1 MFTLSCELRLP
12 RPREEV
18 FRFFADAFN
27 LEAITPPWLRF
38 RVLTPGPI
46 QMQKGTRIHYRLK
59 LHGIPIR
66 WESEITVWNPPFC
79 FVDEQRTG
87 PYRRW
92 IHEHRF
98 QEESGETFV
107 TDHVEYSVPGGSLV
121 NRLFVAP
128 DLHNIFE
135 FRRRILL
142 EIFGRAQKSV
152 PPVFRTCGRN

>member
-1 MFTLSCELRLP
+1 MFTLSSELRLP

-18 FRFFADAFN
+18 FRFFADTFN
-27 LEAITPPWLRF
+27 LETITPPWLRF

-59 LHGIPIR
+59 LHGISIL
-66 WESEITVWNPPFC
+66 WESEITVWNPPSC

-87 PYRRW
+87 PYRCW

-98 QEESGETFV
+98 DEGNGETVV

-121 NRLFVAP
+121 NRFFVAP
-128 DLHNIFE
+128 NLLSIFE

-142 EIFGRAQKSV
+142 GIFGRPQESV
-152 PPVFRTCGRN
+152 SPVYQS